1 MLDTLVPDG
10 LSRFGCAIANVVE
23 LAFEC
28 MFQTN
33 YENAANME
41 PKRNT
46 NGANKNPNGRSRE
59 TKGRTTE
66 QRVHL
71 NPLWHKPGGRHST
84 IYRIRRRGSQCIENK
99 KAKD

>member
-1 MLDTLVPDG
+1 MVIKRNET
-10 LSRFGCAIANVVE
+10 RHYGCTNRVYVLHIIE
-23 LAFEC
+23 LAFEY

-46 NGANKNPNGRSRE
+46 NGAKKNPNGRSRE

-84 IYRIRRRGSQCIENK
+84 IY
-99 KAKD
+99 